1 MADSVSA
8 VASISS
14 AVIEKKA
21 WTRVLLLPCRLRVD
35 LPIPN
40 FTVADTLGL
49 RRGSVINARWRVG
62 EDIPLRLNGE
72 LVACGAFE
80 VVGNH
85 LAVRLT
91 DLV

>member
-1 MADSVSA
+1 MFKK
-8 VASISS
+8 VA
-14 AVIEKKA
+14 
-21 WTRVLLLPCRLRVD
+21 
-35 LPIPN
+35 
-40 FTVADTLGL
+40 FTMYPVKDAARARQFYETTLGL